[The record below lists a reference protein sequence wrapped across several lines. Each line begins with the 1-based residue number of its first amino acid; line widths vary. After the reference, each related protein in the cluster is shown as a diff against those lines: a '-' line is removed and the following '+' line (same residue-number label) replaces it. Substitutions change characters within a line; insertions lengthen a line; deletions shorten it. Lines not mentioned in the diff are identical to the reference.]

1 MMKSITFR
9 LTLWYA
15 LAATGTALVFL
26 LLGRIAL
33 ENNYVAGLDDL
44 NDKEF
49 EEIRPRIAEVDPGL
63 PADAY
68 EREVIL
74 AIQHHTEIDASL
86 FFFQV
91 SRPDH
96 STFFTSGNLSG
107 HTFPDSI
114 WAADRLSVED
124 EELGPVRVSTYEV
137 GGTIVHIASSLLGW
151 QSLNNKLLGVAFVIL
166 AAVLFTSLVI
176 GFLLSRVA
184 LNPISNIQRIAA
196 RINAENLGERIP
208 VPGSQDEVAQLTV
221 LLNMMF
227 DRLQGS
233 FEQVRRFASEA
244 SHELKTPLSLVRL
257 RAEELLKEEHALG
270 PEAREEVLNQLEDI
284 ERLGKVIEDLLVLSK
299 SEAGAL
305 SLNLR
310 VHSTAR
316 FIEDFATDAR
326 ALAEDQGIRFEYQHP
341 RDFDATFDEIW
352 IKHVLFNLLSNA
364 LKFAPSDSLITLTS
378 TCEND
383 SWNLTLDDEGPG
395 VAEAKLHRIFDR
407 FFSESGNQPI
417 KGAGLGLAICR
428 SIVQQHRGII
438 TASRRP
444 SLTGLR
450 VEIRLPL
457 TTEAESIH

>member
-1 MMKSITFR
+1 MIRSITFR

-26 LLGRIAL
+26 LFGRIAL

-49 EEIRPRIAEVDPGL
+49 EEIGPRISDVDPAL
-63 PADAY
+63 PPAEY
-68 EREVIL
+68 EHEVIL

-91 SRPDH
+91 SQPDG

-107 HTFPDSI
+107 HTLPDSI
-114 WAADRLSVED
+114 WAADRLTVED
-124 EELGPVRVSTYEV
+124 DELGPLRVSAYEV
-137 GGTIVHIASSLLGW
+137 GGTVVHIASSLLGW
-151 QSLNNKLLGVAFVIL
+151 ESLNHKLLGVAFVIL
-166 AAVLFTSLVI
+166 AAVFFASVGT

-208 VPGSQDEVAQLTV
+208 VPRSQDEVAQLTI

-227 DRLQGS
+227 DRLQSS
-233 FEQVRRFASEA
+233 FEQVRRFASDA

-270 PEAREEVLNQLEDI
+270 PEAREEVLAQLEDI

-299 SEAGAL
+299 SETGAL
-305 SLNLR
+305 ALNLR
-310 VHSTAR
+310 LHSVSR

-326 ALAEDQGIRFEYQHP
+326 ALAEDQGMRFTHRLAE
-341 RDFDATFDEIW
+341 DFEVGFDDVW
-352 IKHVLFNLLSNA
+352 LKHVLFNLLSNA
-364 LKFAPSDSLITLTS
+364 LKFSPPGGTITLS
-378 TCEND
+378 SLHDGD
-383 SWNLTLDDEGPG
+383 SWHLTLDDEGPG
-395 VAEAKLHRIFDR
+395 VPESKLTRIFER
-407 FFSESGNQPI
+407 FFSEGGNGQT

-428 SIVQQHRGII
+428 SIVQQHRGSIV
-438 TASRRP
+438 AKAHPDHS
-444 SLTGLR
+444 GLR

-457 TTEAESIH
+457 SIEAESIH